1 MITNNIISRLIDVLH
16 NNGDKKLHLVF
27 EYLDQDLKKY
37 IDSHNGQ
44 PMAHHVIKVRA
55 FSIISLEKK

>member
-1 MITNNIISRLIDVLH
+1 MTNYVDYSRLIDVLH

-37 IDSHNGQ
+37 IDSLKSQ
-44 PMAHHVIKVRA
+44 PMAHHVIKVRH
-55 FSIISLEKK
+55 